1 MLPTHY
7 IHQPFIEQSHVCL
20 LQSHFKCA
28 CACSLSGS
36 EAATTLPLNFKNII
50 FILCSDWLVQSIN
63 DVLWAKVYM
72 VCCNLAHV
80 LPCPLCLLIVRAH
93 RHGVS
98 SLFSNRLQSSTEAA
112 PLSWHSS
119 RSPTTV
125 LTHFRYDYLGENVE
139 IRDVDIATHT
149 SSERQQ
155 RKLF

>member
-1 MLPTHY
+1 MG
-7 IHQPFIEQSHVCL
+7 QSLHGV
-20 LQSHFKCA
+20 LQSGTCVA
-28 CACSLSGS
+28 VPS
-36 EAATTLPLNFKNII
+36 
-50 FILCSDWLVQSIN
+50 
-63 DVLWAKVYM
+63 
-72 VCCNLAHV
+72 VCVCTF
-80 LPCPLCLLIVRAH
+80 LIVRAH